1 MHAIPITEVKMKSL
15 KRILAT
21 TALVLSMTCG
31 FAMTAQAKLP
41 ADMEEY
47 QARFEADAKTP
58 EGAVKLWMDALFLYQ
73 NPSTRA
79 LGAQMMLSIIDDFP
93 DDFERN
99 SAHRMFVERL
109 KTEQQIFRSYC
120 AGSAPDNGY
129 KADPDNCELVITKSV
144 ESPYEEGVWLV
155 SLQSSG
161 ADSARQVKLIKRGDH
176 WKVTNYASFYQKIRP
191 AK

>member
-1 MHAIPITEVKMKSL
+1 MMNSI
-15 KRILAT
+15 KRILTT
-21 TALVLSMTCG
+21 TALVIGMTCG
-31 FAMTAQAKLP
+31 LAMNAQAKLP

-47 QARFEADAKTP
+47 QARFEKDAKTP

-73 NPSTRA
+73 NPATRS
-79 LGAQMMLSIIDDFP
+79 LGSQMMMSIIDGFP

-120 AGSAPDNGY
+120 AGSAPENNY
-129 KADPDNCELVITKSV
+129 KADPDNCDLMITKSL
-144 ESPYEEGVWLV
+144 ESPYEEGVWTIYI
-155 SLQSSG
+155 QSSG
-161 ADSARQVKLIKRGDH
+161 SDSARQVKLIKRGDH
-176 WKVTNYASFYQKIRP
+176 WKVTNYANFYQKIRP